1 MADCLV
7 LCRHCARL
15 LQQLQEENDAIE
27 QILAVN
33 YPDARRFGLA
43 VLSEKKH
50 LDEPH
55 RKMNLAEPKS
65 LMKSAFVRDK
75 DGAYHPA
82 AGGRAVLLDKGDS

>member
-27 QILAVN
+27 QILAAN

-43 VLSEKKH
+43 ILSEKKH

-55 RKMNLAEPKS
+55 RKMMGIMAY
-65 LMKSAFVRDK
+65 RDQSK
-75 DGAYHPA
+75 RSIVMEWTPT
-82 AGGRAVLLDKGDS
+82 S